1 MQIYV
6 LFNCTDCSVGQ
17 QGRKENQGKYEIT
30 TTTNSAAAAAQN
42 YPQSAVVI
50 FLTMQFVCY
59 NFILRQQIQS
69 CVPFRA
75 GESLL
80 SWVAQNMHHITL

>member
-1 MQIYV
+1 MFYS
-6 LFNCTDCSVGQ
+6 DCSVGQ
-17 QGRKENQGKYEIT
+17 QTREENKENQGKYEIT
-30 TTTNSAAAAAQN
+30 TTTNSAAAAAAQN
-42 YPQSAVVI
+42 FPQSAVAI

-80 SWVAQNMHHITL
+80 SWVAQNMHHITP